1 MGSQTFNFL
10 TDSFLFNNNVI
21 AYRFSDFSEQELLS
35 ELNNY
40 REFCISRQSE
50 LEQEISTNT
59 SSLKVVSGLEMPT
72 IGLLKQS
79 AFYINQYVIN
89 DPVFSFGHR
98 ENEFSK
104 VLKHSQGINEEPLDR
119 KKLSEIV
126 SYMKQLTPMVT
137 ADYVK
142 FLPINHFLETPEQL
156 PILYSEKLFSDVL
169 PEPLIEF
176 FHKNVIVNSLERAS
190 DNPQA
195 INLKRLQPCR
205 EIMFRFKNHI
215 NRHYGY
221 ILYKSDFSLLDE
233 QKSKFQVSM
242 QLAKDIP
249 DRDTFINW
257 VDQSFYLSCKQIYDE
272 VAWKTFITSRYDASY
287 LTESKFI
294 FDLLSQFFPLEN
306 GIPTNTANIFLN
318 MELPFLEQVEISA
331 LMEIR
336 MNYGEEFQNF
346 RLHLDKQFKDL
357 RLIKNPEKLKI
368 KAENAMHEL
377 NEVQIHAINQKISQ
391 IRKTSAVFDAIIL
404 SGSLLAAI
412 QGSDWSVAGLS
423 TVLATAARGYKPF
436 IDYSNQI
443 RQNPAF
449 FLWKI
454 LKKSAR

>member
-1 MGSQTFNFL
+1 MGSLTFDFL
-10 TDSFLFNNNVI
+10 TDSFLFNNNAI
-21 AYRFSDFSEQELLS
+21 AHRFSDFSEQKLLS

-40 REFCISRQSE
+40 RAFCVSRQSE
-50 LEQEISTNT
+50 LEQEILTNP
-59 SSLKVVSGLEMPT
+59 SSLKIVSGLEMPT

-89 DPVFSFGHR
+89 DLVFSFGHR

-104 VLKHSQGINEEPLDR
+104 VLKHSQGISEESLDR
-119 KKLSEIV
+119 KKLSEIL

-169 PEPLIEF
+169 PKPLIEF
-176 FHKNVIVNSLERAS
+176 FHKNVIVNSLERSS
-190 DNPQA
+190 DNPRD

-221 ILYKSDFSLLDE
+221 ILYKSDFSLLNE
-233 QKSKFQVSM
+233 QESKVQVLM
-242 QLAKDIP
+242 QLTKDIP

-272 VAWKTFITSRYDASY
+272 VAWKTFIISRCNASY

-294 FDLLSQFFPLEN
+294 FELISQFFPLEN
-306 GIPTNTANIFLN
+306 GMPTNTANIFLN
-318 MELPFLEQVEISA
+318 MELPFLEKVDISA

-357 RLIKNPEKLKI
+357 RLIKDPEELKI
-368 KAENAMHEL
+368 KAENALHEL

-391 IRKTSAVFDAIIL
+391 IRRSAVIDSIIL
-404 SGSLLAAI
+404 SGSLLAGI
-412 QGSDWSVAGLS
+412 QMNNWSVAGG
-423 TVLATAARGYKPF
+423 LATGLALARGYKPF
-436 IDYSNQI
+436 VDYSNQI

-449 FLWKI
+449 FLWKV
-454 LKKSAR
+454 LRKSPK